1 MSQADIEQAYAD
13 ADKEVAIIIRTVEV
27 VVDVEEK
34 EIDGINK

>member
-27 VVDVEEK
+27 IVAAEEK
-34 EIDGINK
+34 EIDGN